1 MKKEIKFAKQ
11 KIGFT
16 IPDDNFAGELLPNAI
31 EHPITGEAAVKQA
44 LENPIDSARLR
55 DIVNPGETVCIITSD
70 ITRPMP
76 SYRVLPP
83 VIDELKQGGVAE
95 ADITVVLALGSHRK
109 HSEAEQKQLVGETVF
124 NSAVKVIDSD
134 MDQCVNLGTCN
145 NGTPVDIFEPL
156 VKADRI
162 VCLGNIEYHYFAGY
176 SGGAKAIMPG
186 ASSWQAIQ
194 ANHSN
199 MIKPEARAGNL
210 TTNPVRQDMDQVA
223 DFIKIDFIVNVVLD
237 ASKEIVYAVSGDYLT
252 AHRDGCK
259 YLDRLYGVKL
269 NAPADIVV
277 VSPGGYPKDINLY
290 QSQKG
295 LDNAKHAVK
304 EDGIIILCAS
314 AKEGFGEKT
323 FETWMTTKT
332 PSQMIS
338 DIKKDFKLGGHKA
351 AAIAM
356 ILQKCQIFMV
366 SDLPDETVESVNFR
380 PFETV
385 QQAVDEAL
393 NLKGKDAKVL
403 IMPSAGSTLPILKQ

>member
-1 MKKEIKFAKQ
+1 MRKEIKFAKQ
-11 KIGFT
+11 KISFM
-16 IPDDNFAGELLPNAI
+16 IPDDNYAGELLPNAI

-55 DIVNPGETVCIITSD
+55 DIVKAGETVCIITSD

-76 SYRVLPP
+76 SYRVLPL
-83 VIDELKQGGVAE
+83 VIDELKQGGVTE
-95 ADITVVLALGSHRK
+95 VDITVVLALGSHRK
-109 HSEAEQKQLVGETVF
+109 HSEAEQKQLVGEAVF
-124 NSAVKVIDSD
+124 NSNVKVIDSD
-134 MDQCVNLGTCN
+134 MDQCINLGACN

-156 VKADRI
+156 INADRI

-199 MIKPEARAGNL
+199 MIKDEARAGNL
-210 TTNPVRQDMDQVA
+210 TTNPVRQDIDQVA

-259 YLDRLYGVKL
+259 YLDKLYGVKL
-269 NAPADIVV
+269 SEPADIVV

-314 AKEGFGEKT
+314 AREGFGEKT
-323 FETWMTTKT
+323 FETWMTTKS

-356 ILQKCQIFMV
+356 ILEKCQIFMI
-366 SDLPDETVESVNFR
+366 SDLSDETVKSINFI

-385 QQAVDEAL
+385 QQAVDAAL

-403 IMPSAGSTLPILKQ
+403 IMPSAGSTLPILE